1 MTRSEPTT
9 PDKLDEL
16 EALLAR
22 LDRIS
27 ECDRT
32 EWSKGYPHECARDAA
47 ATIRAQADEIAA
59 IKASEERATLAERTE
74 IIFPRHEASLHLT
87 HNQHKAYYE
96 TIEEAESSGTYSRS
110 GWVSDEQRAKAIVQN
125 SVWELQWYPD
135 TPIGSFCLQAY
146 DLDVLLTAANQPT
159 GEGEG

>member
-1 MTRSEPTT
+1 MTPH
-9 PDKLDEL
+9 KLDEL

-59 IKASEERATLAERTE
+59 IKASEERATPAERWQDISTAPEFVVIDIWVDGLDSEGWRVTGE
-74 IIFPRHEASLHLT
+74 ILSKQEPILIKTDDGGSYWAHENGGWPT
-87 HNQHKAYYE
+87 HWMPLPAPP
-96 TIEEAESSGTYSRS
+96 
-110 GWVSDEQRAKAIVQN
+110 AIR
-125 SVWELQWYPD
+125 
-135 TPIGSFCLQAY
+135 
-146 DLDVLLTAANQPT
+146 NQPT